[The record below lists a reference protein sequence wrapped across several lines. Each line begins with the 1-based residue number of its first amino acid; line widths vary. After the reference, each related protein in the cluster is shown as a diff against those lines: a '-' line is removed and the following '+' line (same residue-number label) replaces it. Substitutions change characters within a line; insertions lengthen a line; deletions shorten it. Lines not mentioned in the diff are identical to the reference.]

1 MRILT
6 SIAACSATLLLAACG
21 APSPSPDEDLRG
33 AGPTTITPDYR
44 ARIAAVTRLMAEICS
59 RESTQ
64 AYYAKT
70 PCLPSGMKRSQVSDA
85 SRATWAEKQA
95 AREAFAAMKQMNE
108 ETRRL
113 MTASGLEEYRAIV
126 QHSREKVDPRVER
139 MQNGL
144 LSGVLT
150 WGEYNRERLR
160 LLEESTGRRVPL
172 SL

>member
-1 MRILT
+1 MRILPM
-6 SIAACSATLLLAACG
+6 IAACSAALLLAACG
-21 APSPSPDEDLRG
+21 APAPSEDEDLRG
-33 AGPTTITPDYR
+33 NGPTTITPDYR
-44 ARIAAVTRLMAEICS
+44 ARIAQVSRLMAEICS
-59 RESTQ
+59 RASTQ

-70 PCLPSGMKRSQVSDA
+70 PCLPSGMTRAQVRDT
-85 SRATWAEKQA
+85 SRATWAQKKA
-95 AREAFAAMKQMNE
+95 AREAFAEMKRLNE
-108 ETRRL
+108 ETRRM

-144 LSGVLT
+144 LNGTIT

-160 LLEESTGRRVPL
+160 LLEESTGRRAPL